1 MTTDVEREVDPDPFG
16 IGIGI
21 FAAMVSGAQFLEARR
36 QTQYLQQQQQA
47 AFRTA
52 WFEAR
57 RSLIFFKRTVDEFET
72 YVIED
77 GYGRKAFRVG
87 SVRLVVTAR
96 RANEM
101 KRLRGQALTTA
112 HRLGENLDE
121 LSNFLG
127 PDEHDA
133 VESIIASLAEFG
145 AFPERYVD
153 LIARGRDVLAVYSAL
168 LDVVAERQRFG

>member
-101 KRLRGQALTTA
+101 KRLRGRALHSAT
-112 HRLGENLDE
+112 RLGDDLDE

-127 PDEHDA
+127 PAEQEA
-133 VESIIASLAEFG
+133 VDSIIASLNEFG
-145 AFPERYVD
+145 AFPDRYLD
-153 LIARGRDVLAVYSAL
+153 LITQGKQVVALYSAL
-168 LDVVAERQRFG
+168 LDALADRQEFG